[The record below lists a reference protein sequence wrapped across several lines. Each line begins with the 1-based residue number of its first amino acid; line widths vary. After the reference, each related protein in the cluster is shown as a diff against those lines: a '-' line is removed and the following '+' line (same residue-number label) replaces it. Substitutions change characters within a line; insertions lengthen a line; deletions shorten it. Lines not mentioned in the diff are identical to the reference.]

1 MRALTWWDHGT
12 ESIWSQPWGMA
23 IMGPLRGTRLSLIPA
38 GVVPWSVWLTEHPE
52 TQVLDLPGYRK
63 RPFNNDFVIGIAL
76 GENAKAYPF
85 TATSEVAIVNDQ
97 IGEFP
102 VVVLVNAESKA
113 IHAFIRKTAS
123 NDLEFALK
131 DGKLVDQQTGSSWDA
146 TRGLA
151 VDGPLRGEVL
161 QRVPYMTAFDW
172 AWENF
177 YPHTEFFEKADIGR

>member
-1 MRALTWWDHGT
+1 MTGELAMMSLPLATKGPFFMRALTWWDHGT

-23 IMGPLRGTRLSLIPA
+23 IMGPLRGTRLSLMPT
-38 GVVPWSVWLTEHPE
+38 GVVPWSVWLAEHPE

-63 RPFNNDFVIGIAL
+63 RLFNNDFVIGIAL

-123 NDLEFALK
+123 NDLEFALQ
-131 DGKLVDQQTGSSWDA
+131 DGELVDQQTVVEKEMPG
-146 TRGLA
+146 G
-151 VDGPLRGEVL
+151 V
-161 QRVPYMTAFDW
+161 VPKS
-172 AWENF
+172 
-177 YPHTEFFEKADIGR
+177 KACC